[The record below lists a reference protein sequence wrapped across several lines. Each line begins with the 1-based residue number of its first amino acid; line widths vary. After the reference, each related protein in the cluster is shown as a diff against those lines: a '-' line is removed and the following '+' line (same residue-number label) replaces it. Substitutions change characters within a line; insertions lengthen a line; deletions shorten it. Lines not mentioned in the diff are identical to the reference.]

1 MWSIWNIICT
11 LQTLYN
17 GPVIVCLFTGTLLF
31 DQFTLLR
38 RKLIDSTLYPYCHTC
53 CSTTMHYDLIPVLPQ
68 FRWVQAARH
77 CRMLSREVETWNHH
91 WGATGDWR
99 SPTTS
104 SSWKIASTK
113 PGRTCSARHFGAAFR
128 ALLLRTTWSSIW
140 YGIDLDA
147 FKSFFCYSRPLQSC
161 QNTLHAQW
169 ILLLLT
175 DSKLGGLGQSVSHAF
190 QGVSQQAFL
199 RALNVF
205 VIAVVFV
212 VLVQMSY
219 TTQSRCHWIVNRP
232 IKIL

>member
-31 DQFTLLR
+31 DQFTLLH

-147 FKSFFCYSRPLQSC
+147 FKVFFATHVHCNHAKTPCTTLPSRIFSTFSVLCRHGGNHCPSC
-161 QNTLHAQW
+161 
-169 ILLLLT
+169 
-175 DSKLGGLGQSVSHAF
+175 
-190 QGVSQQAFL
+190 
-199 RALNVF
+199 
-205 VIAVVFV
+205 
-212 VLVQMSY
+212 
-219 TTQSRCHWIVNRP
+219 RCP
-232 IKIL
+232 